1 MRLAGRLLVFLGR
14 VRRRL
19 LMLAYRPLFASHG
32 RNFRFDPLGSYSFA
46 TIHVGDDVYLGPR
59 AVLSAPLSAIHI
71 GNKVLFGPEVMI
83 LGGDHN
89 TSLVGRFVHDVIEKR
104 PEDDAPVVIEDDVWV
119 GARAI
124 VLRGVKVG
132 RGAIVAAG
140 AIVTRDV
147 PPYAIVA
154 GTPARVVRFRW
165 DAPTIMRHEAS
176 LYPVERRLTYDELVA
191 TGADGVRP
199 E

>member
-1 MRLAGRLLVFLGR
+1 MRLVGRFLVLLGR

-19 LMLAYRPLFASHG
+19 LMLAYRPLFASYG
-32 RNFRFDPLGSYSFA
+32 RNFHFDPFGSYSFA

-59 AVLSAPLSAIHI
+59 AVLSAPRSAIHI
-71 GNKVLFGPEVMI
+71 GSKVLFGPDVMV

-89 TSLVGRFVHDVIEKR
+89 TSLVGRFVHDVLEKR

-124 VLRGVKVG
+124 VLKGVKVG

-147 PPYAIVA
+147 APYAIVA
-154 GTPARVVRFRW
+154 GAPARILRFRW
-165 DAPTIMRHEAS
+165 NAATILRHEAS

-191 TGADGVRP
+191 IGADGVGP
-199 E
+199 